1 MGWPWVQAAESLTNQ
16 PKSQELG
23 TCSAPHPEQL
33 ITPECSL
40 AEVEVDTPGL
50 AAKQSCQQPGGL
62 AATLPPDPGW
72 SLQGA
77 DLGRVAE
84 GERDSQWCLPNAGV
98 YPGKGTEVGGRGVQV
113 SSQVWSF
120 LAVSCGVAKGAV
132 RRGEELGS
140 EGSGEAGAP
149 RPVPVGGAPSG
160 AHCPCPSPVT
170 SSASGTRCGPDQV

>member
-33 ITPECSL
+33 ISPECSL

-62 AATLPPDPGW
+62 VATLPPDPGW

-98 YPGKGTEVGGRGVQV
+98 YPGKGSEVGGGESRFLPKSGVFWLCPV
-113 SSQVWSF
+113 VW
-120 LAVSCGVAKGAV
+120 
-132 RRGEELGS
+132 
-140 EGSGEAGAP
+140 P
-149 RPVPVGGAPSG
+149 RE
-160 AHCPCPSPVT
+160 
-170 SSASGTRCGPDQV
+170 Q